1 MSGFLFW
8 KLNNNGPASFYKLSY
23 KDDEVTSP
31 TFIYYKSN

>member
-1 MSGFLFW
+1 MTSLTW

-31 TFIYYKSN
+31 TFFIHQM